1 MIHCV
6 LLVISLYSQ
15 IGLKCCNL
23 MFADFFFEFCC
34 LILAP
39 HRIPFHCI
47 SRVIYLHVTHY
58 HQAIGEQF
66 RRKGNVY
73 FLVMGCMMAL
83 GYYTEYFDSS
93 ISPWTTL
100 GPLALVIG
108 ISIAQEG
115 VSDIARHRSDDQSNK
130 HPCTVLS
137 LEGQTPHST
146 PFLTSLSSKENSKNS
161 KNNSKDTAVDF
172 TKSVK
177 ILPSGTKEEARVNID
192 FHTVKRCDLR
202 VGQLILIKNREMIP
216 CDLVLLASSNENGGA
231 YIETSGIDGET
242 NLKLRNSAKPLKPLA
257 SSEKMPIAS
266 TALSGRRKYFQGFTT
281 TKVEE
286 LPDENVESP
295 EKGQKLV
302 SPSKSFDDS
311 KISFDG
317 EGKSLHKRSSSMP
330 ISAPISP
337 STKTDGQVDKKE
349 QKVSKSDLPSKS
361 RFDTTESKFETLEEA
376 TARLAQCT
384 ALGFPNGKQA
394 TCLTDVPLPPPVATT
409 PSVLPS
415 PGILRHIRN
424 VSFDQFESVR
434 SVLGNVFN
442 TPNSNIRN
450 SIIASHSGGENYVAV
465 VTCELPNAS
474 VHTFNGKLTLPPTVG
489 DERHTPMEVS
499 LSAENFLLRGA
510 FLRNTEWA
518 IGVAC
523 FTGPDTKLVKNSSA
537 APSRMSQLDQ
547 LV

>member
-1 MIHCV
+1 M
-6 LLVISLYSQ
+6 
-15 IGLKCCNL
+15 
-23 MFADFFFEFCC
+23 
-34 LILAP
+34 
-39 HRIPFHCI
+39 
-47 SRVIYLHVTHY
+47 
-58 HQAIGEQF
+58 
-66 RRKGNVY
+66 Y

-146 PFLTSLSSKENSKNS
+146 PFLTSLSSKENSKKL
-161 KNNSKDTAVDF
+161 KNNSKDTTVDF
-172 TKSVK
+172 TKTVK
-177 ILPSGTKEEARVNID
+177 VLPAGAKEEAQVKID

-242 NLKLRNSAKPLKPLA
+242 NLKLRNSAKPLKAVA
-257 SSEKMPIAS
+257 SSSAMPITT
-266 TALSGRRKYFQGFTT
+266 TAPSGRRKYFQGFTT
-281 TKVEE
+281 SRVEE
-286 LPDENVESP
+286 RPDENAESP
-295 EKGQKLV
+295 EKGQKIV

-311 KISFDG
+311 KISIEGDG
-317 EGKSLHKRSSSMP
+317 STLHKRSSSMP
-330 ISAPISP
+330 SSTPLSP
-337 STKTDGQVDKKE
+337 STKTDTQVDKKE
-349 QKVSKSDLPSKS
+349 QKASKSELLSKS
-361 RFDTTESKFETLEEA
+361 RLGTTESKSETLEEA

-394 TCLTDVPLPPPVATT
+394 TCLADFPLPPPIATT

-415 PGILRHIRN
+415 PGILRHLRN

-434 SVLGNVFN
+434 SALGNVFN
-442 TPNSNIRN
+442 TPNGNTRN
-450 SIIASHSGGENYVAV
+450 VTVASRSDQNYVAV

-474 VHTFNGKLTLPPTVG
+474 VHTFNGKLTLPPTEG
-489 DERHTPMEVS
+489 DERHASVEVS

-537 APSRMSQLDQ
+537 APSRLSQLDQ